1 MKTLR
6 LLVKSLTIGSLASTL
21 AAHAAAPSATT
32 LNASNITTGGAT
44 LSASVNPHS
53 ATTRVYFQWGL
64 TTNFGNYTATQN
76 IGSGS
81 SALLVQTP
89 LTGLAAFTSYYFRV
103 VASNSSGIVTGTNAT
118 FTTANIPPQ
127 VGSSAL
133 SVLSSTSAR
142 FYTGMNSYGSPSVAF
157 WQWGLT
163 ASYGNTTPTQV
174 FSNAVFEA
182 IEASG
187 PVVGLAPS
195 TPYHFRGV
203 ASNQW
208 GITYGPDAVFTT
220 EPPVIATTLED
231 SNVGPFSATL
241 NGQAY
246 SAPGVTS
253 VWYFQYGLMLN
264 GVNQPGV
271 QTPTQP
277 FGSTGVVQVAA
288 TITNLT
294 DSRQYYYRLVVETNS
309 VVVLGN
315 DGQFIT
321 GSMPADIQILRATN
335 LTETTAKMK
344 GIVTPNSINGS
355 ITDFAYQYGLT
366 TNYGQITLIQTGP
379 PNGFSSTL
387 LETTATGLV
396 PGTVYHFRMRFR
408 RINTGEDF
416 YSADQACSTLHI
428 PTVTIQPGTVTSN
441 LVTLNCLVNPNGLP
455 TGVHFEW
462 GPTAAYGN
470 STSTQALAAGSAAVP
485 VSRSIG
491 GLAVGQYHFRVVIT
505 SQDGIAA
512 TADQIFAVTS
522 PEGFVVSTCSDIE
535 LRQAI
540 ITNNVVRFDTDCVI
554 HLTNTLQVFS
564 DVTIDAT
571 GHSVVLSGG
580 GSNRLFNV
588 HAGRKLQL
596 IGVTIANGRVAGTNA
611 NPGSFSG
618 ATFGFTGG
626 SAEGGGVLVSN
637 AAFTARSCVFQNC
650 SVQGGKGADTTSPV
664 HGGFAGLAS
673 GAAIYGTNS
682 SITLFDCTFK
692 YNSANAGFTGTTF
705 RQTGGIFD
713 PSVIGEAYGGAFAHV
728 ASTGRFSRCTLAE
741 NFATTQGGAIHAQS
755 GWLNLTNCTA
765 TLNSL
770 SPGTANNGRGGA
782 LAALGVPAT
791 IESCTVA
798 NNRISNAKSTSEGS
812 GCFLSGAS
820 AQIKNSILQGNSI
833 NSTPMSNISGP
844 ITDLG
849 HSLSSDA
856 TPAWTSGTSLSN
868 TDARLLPLAN
878 NGGPTPTM
886 ALRVGSP
893 ALNFADPGNFPPTDQ
908 RGVPRPQGSGA
919 DAGAWEGAGG
929 PVQLSIIREN
939 ATTNRITWL
948 SDTGLTYRVEAAGVM
963 SSWSTLATG
972 VPGNGGPVQFRT
984 TNSGFRYFRVATEP

>member
-1 MKTLR
+1 MKNLLALTLSV
-6 LLVKSLTIGSLASTL
+6 LCFATFQSLR
-21 AAHAAAPSATT
+21 AAAPTT
-32 LNASNITTGGAT
+32 FTLGASNIVAGAAS
-44 LSASVNPHS
+44 LNGNVNPNSASTQ
-53 ATTRVYFQWGL
+53 AYFQWGL
-64 TTNFGNYTATQN
+64 TTNY
-76 IGSGS
+76 GSLTTTGTLTGS
-81 SALLVQTP
+81 SSLLVTRGVSNLAS
-89 LTGLAAFTSYYFRV
+89 LTTYHFRM

-118 FTTANIPPQ
+118 FTTPGIPP
-127 VGSSAL
+127 VVTFTLVPELGSI
-133 SVLSSTSAR
+133 TAR
-142 FYTGMNSYGSPSVAF
+142 FGSMVQASGFVGLLF
-157 WQWGLT
+157 WEWGLT
-163 ASYGNTTPTQV
+163 TNFGNVTPQQGYNGSTDGFQLAFQPVYGLT
-174 FSNAVFEA
+174 
-182 IEASG
+182 
-187 PVVGLAPS
+187 PS
-195 TPYHFRGV
+195 TRYYARGV
-203 ASNQW
+203 ASNEW
-208 GITYGPDAVFTT
+208 GVSRGSSVVFTT
-220 EPPVIATTLED
+220 APPPLVTTLED
-231 SNVGPFSATL
+231 TNVGPFSATL
-241 NGQAY
+241 RGQANLP
-246 SAPGVTS
+246 PGVTS
-253 VWYFQYGLMLN
+253 VWYFQYGLTLN

-309 VVVLGN
+309 VAVLGN
-315 DGQFIT
+315 DGEFIT
-321 GSMPADIQILRATN
+321 GSMPADIRILRATN

-366 TNYGQITLIQTGP
+366 TNYGQVTPIQTGP

-416 YSADQACSTLHI
+416 YSADEACSTLHI

-470 STSTQALAAGSAAVP
+470 TTSTQALAAGSAAVP
-485 VSRSIG
+485 VSRSLG
-491 GLAVGQYHFRVVIT
+491 GLAVGQYHFRVVMT

-540 ITNNVVRFDTDCVI
+540 ITNNVVRFNADCVI

-564 DVTIDAT
+564 DVTIDAN

-588 HAGRKLQL
+588 HAGRNLQL

-637 AAFTARSCVFQNC
+637 AALTARSCVFQNC
-650 SVQGGKGADTTSPV
+650 LVQGGKGADTTSPI